1 MSLPAEDSSAF
12 AEGSSLPAEGSF
24 VSAEGSARVLI
35 VDDDAVLRLL
45 AQEALQGFALTVAEA
60 DCGEAALAYLQTDS
74 PPDLVLLDV
83 DMPGMDGFEVC
94 RRIRQRFDAVTL
106 PIMMVTGCD
115 DMASIATA
123 YEAGATDFIAKP
135 INWPILGHRARYLL
149 RNAELAQSFRR
160 LQRKQSGLLEAVP
173 DMMFVLDRQY
183 IYRDFKAG
191 TGIAPYVPPEAFM
204 GKAIHDVLPFEEA
217 ISMEYNIDRVLET
230 GEVITQA
237 YTLGMSG
244 EARHYEARFAPCGA
258 DEVLAVVRDITQ
270 NKRNEE
276 HIRHLAYYDSLT
288 GMPNRQHFHELLEI
302 AMDEARLTQ
311 TRLALMFLD
320 LDGFKR
326 INDTLGH
333 DVGDK
338 LLQAVAERLRVHL
351 RASDQVM
358 RSPGSTGKVSHIAR
372 LGGDE
377 FTVLIHAVERPD
389 VMAEIAQR
397 ICVALEE
404 PFHCADN
411 EVAVTTSIGIAIF
424 PDDGHDA
431 STLLKHADRAM
442 YHAKEQGRNNW
453 QFFRADMEAGAHER
467 LRLEHE
473 LRQALAG
480 GALTLLYQ
488 PIVRADTLRVDSF
501 EALSRW
507 KHPLRGMISP
517 DEFIPVAEEMGLI
530 IPLGEQ
536 VLRNVCRQVRQ
547 WLADGL
553 PVVRVA
559 VNVSGHQVREYDF
572 ADKILAILDEE
583 QVSGDYIRIEL
594 TESVLMSATTHMI
607 ESLQRLSQQGM
618 TMAIDDFGSGY
629 SSIAYLKHF
638 PVTELKIDKSFIEG
652 IPQNSHDAEVTAAI
666 LAMVKQLHL
675 EVVAEGV
682 ENMAQLE
689 FLVASG
695 CDLLQGF
702 LLSPPV
708 TAEAAAELLLA
719 GPVLLGTVAPD
730 RPVAEA

>member
-1 MSLPAEDSSAF
+1 MSLQADGF
-12 AEGSSLPAEGSF
+12 
-24 VSAEGSARVLI
+24 ARVLI

-45 AQEALQGFALTVAEA
+45 AHEALRGFALTVAEA
-60 DCGEAALAYLQTDS
+60 DCGETALAFLQTDP

-94 RRIRQRFDAVTL
+94 RRIRQHHDAISL
-106 PIMMVTGCD
+106 PIMMITGCD
-115 DMASIATA
+115 DTASIATA
-123 YEAGATDFIAKP
+123 YEAGATDFVVKP
-135 INWPILGHRARYLL
+135 VNWPILGHRARYLL
-149 RNAELAQSFRR
+149 RNVELAQSFRR
-160 LQRKQSGLLEAVP
+160 LQRRQSGVLEAVP
-173 DMMFVLDRQY
+173 DMMFVLDRHY
-183 IYRDFKAG
+183 VYRDYKAG
-191 TGIAPYVPPEAFM
+191 TGIAPFVPPESFL
-204 GKAIHDVLPFEEA
+204 GKAIHDVLPFEVA
-217 ISMEYNIDRVLET
+217 ISMEYNIDRVLDT
-230 GEVITQA
+230 GEVMTQA
-237 YTLGMSG
+237 YSLGKDG
-244 EARHYEARFAPCGA
+244 EVRHFEARFAPCGA

-270 NKRNEE
+270 HKRNEE
-276 HIRHLAYYDSLT
+276 HIRHLAYYDTLT
-288 GMPNRQHFHELLEI
+288 GMPNRQHFHELLEA
-302 AMDEARLTQ
+302 AMDDARQSHARLV
-311 TRLALMFLD
+311 LMFLD

-333 DVGDK
+333 DIGDK
-338 LLQAVAERLRVHL
+338 LLQSVAERLRVHL
-351 RASDQVM
+351 RASDRVLL
-358 RSPGSTGKVSHIAR
+358 SPGATGKVSNIAR

-377 FTVLIHAVERPD
+377 FTVLIHDVDQPE

-404 PFHCADN
+404 PFQCADN

-424 PDDGHDA
+424 PEDGDDA

-480 GALTLLYQ
+480 DALTLLYQ
-488 PIVRADTLRVDSF
+488 PIVRADTMRVDSF

-507 KHPLRGMISP
+507 KHPVRGMISP

-536 VLRNVCRQVRQ
+536 VLRKVCRQVQQ

-559 VNVSGHQVREYDF
+559 VNVSGHQVREYCF
-572 ADKILAILDEE
+572 ADKILAILAEE

-594 TESVLMSATTHMI
+594 TESVVMNATAHMI
-607 ESLQRLSQQGM
+607 ESLQRLSQHGI
-618 TMAIDDFGSGY
+618 TIAIDDFGSGY

-638 PVTELKIDKSFIEG
+638 PVTELKIDKSFIDG
-652 IPQNSHDAEVTAAI
+652 IPQDNHDAEVTAAI

-675 EVVAEGV
+675 EAVAEGV
-682 ENMAQLE
+682 ESMAQLE
-689 FLVASG
+689 FLIASG
-695 CDLLQGF
+695 CDLLQGY

-708 TAEAAAELLLA
+708 TAAVAAELLA
-719 GPVLLGTVAPD
+719 GPVLLRSAALD
-730 RPVAEA
+730 LPVVKA